1 MNDFDPI
8 PALVKKFP
16 RLFHNKSPQV
26 MSDLPCGWE
35 DLVDRLFVDLDAML
49 DDRQAKRFKI
59 LQIKEKFA
67 GLRVY
72 WQLGSER
79 TVVLDLISSQSVQR
93 LDTRPAEPT
102 NAFDQI
108 TARVRQA
115 GAEAIR
121 TCQHCGQPGDCAPQ
135 TAGWMVTLCNPCR
148 QKRAEA
154 S

>member
-1 MNDFDPI
+1 MNDIDPI
-8 PALVKKFP
+8 SALVKKFP

-26 MSDLPCGWE
+26 MSDLPCGWV

-59 LQIKEKFA
+59 IQIKEKFA

-72 WQLGSER
+72 WQLGSEK
-79 TVVLDLISSQSVQR
+79 TVVLDFISSQSVQR

-108 TARVRQA
+108 TTRVRQA
-115 GAEAIR
+115 GAEAAW
-121 TCQHCGQPGDCAPQ
+121 TCQHCGRPGDRAQQAP
-135 TAGWMVTLCNPCR
+135 GWMITLCDACR
-148 QKRAEA
+148 KQRAEA
-154 S
+154 L

>member
-1 MNDFDPI
+1 MNDIDPI

-49 DDRQAKRFKI
+49 DDHQAKRLKI
-59 LQIKEKFA
+59 IQIKEKFA

-72 WQLGSER
+72 WQLGSEK
-79 TVVLDLISSQSVQR
+79 TIVIDLLSGQSAFR
-93 LDTRPAEPT
+93 LDTGPT
-102 NAFDQI
+102 QPTTAFEQI

-115 GAEAIR
+115 GLEAAR
-121 TCQHCGQPGDCAPQ
+121 TCQRCGQPGDCPPQ
-135 TAGWMVTLCNPCR
+135 TPGWMVTLCDACR
-148 QKRAEA
+148 LKRAET